1 MYRQFMLAKIKKKEQ
16 QQIIFKFNLNLKM
29 ERWYNI

>member
-1 MYRQFMLAKIKKKEQ
+1 MLAEIKKKEQ
-16 QQIIFKFNLNLKM
+16 QQIIFKLNLNLKM